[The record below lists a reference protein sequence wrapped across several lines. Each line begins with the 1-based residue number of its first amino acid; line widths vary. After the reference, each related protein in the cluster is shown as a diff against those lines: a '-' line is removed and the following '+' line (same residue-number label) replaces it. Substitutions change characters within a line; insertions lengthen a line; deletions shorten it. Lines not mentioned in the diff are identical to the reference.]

1 MEEHLIYEQQYN
13 KIEQLLDD
21 DRVPQ
26 EVWIGTDSVAD
37 RVQWL
42 IARKNHLDKSAKH
55 RFEMIEQLVFACNAA
70 LKHVQSENAFR
81 GVKQAGLEDEASCLE
96 GLLTEALEFC
106 NPTANAIL
114 EMQKAETKRLI
125 QRALSAAA
133 EKV

>member
-1 MEEHLIYEQQYN
+1 MNEHLFYEQQYN
-13 KIEQLLDD
+13 KIETLLDS

-42 IARKNHLDKSAKH
+42 ITRKNHLDKSAKH
-55 RFEMIEQLVFACNAA
+55 RFEMIERLVFACNEA

-81 GVKQAGLEDEASCLE
+81 GIKQAGLEDEASCVE

-106 NPTANAIL
+106 SPTANAIL
-114 EMQKAETKRLI
+114 NMQQAETNRLV
-125 QRALSAAA
+125 QRAISGET
-133 EKV
+133 EKA